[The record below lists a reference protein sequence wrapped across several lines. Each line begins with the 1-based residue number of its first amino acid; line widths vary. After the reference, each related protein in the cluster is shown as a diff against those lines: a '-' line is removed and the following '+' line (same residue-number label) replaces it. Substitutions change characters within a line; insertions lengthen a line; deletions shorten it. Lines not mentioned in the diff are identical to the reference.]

1 MTEVMQQNATE
12 DPERGARRE
21 LAGKYLTF
29 RIDSEGYGVEIL
41 KVQEI
46 IKMQEITYVP
56 RTPAYMKGVI
66 NLRGQVI
73 PVVELRVKFC
83 MESAEYD
90 QKTCIIVTQIKSKA
104 SGTMLTIGMVV
115 DEVSEVMDIPAAAIE
130 PPPNM
135 GSGQDSDFIL
145 GMAKVK
151 KRVAILLDIDRI
163 LSGNELIEMEK
174 L

>member
-1 MTEVMQQNATE
+1 MTELMQQNAAGE
-12 DPERGARRE
+12 ADGGRLE

-29 RIDSEGYGVEIL
+29 RIGSEEYGVEIL

-90 QKTCIIVTQIKSKA
+90 QKTCIIVTQIKSEA